1 MPISAA
7 IQVEG
12 DHDKLET
19 KIQSPSSSSENTIGT
34 PFKT

>member
-12 DHDKLET
+12 VDHDKLEA
-19 KIQSPSSSSENTIGT
+19 KIKSPISSSDKFGT
-34 PFKT
+34 PFMI